1 MFVLDDPEEYTPDLW
16 PLMSRLWREKVA
28 PAIRDSLEHAVAIQ
42 TAKRPSKAATQAM
55 TECPMWNSAAA
66 LNQETNMSKIAT
78 GNGLGPVRPATPM
91 GEAYPTMLD
100 EKRPPAAV
108 LPVGNRLAVLRD
120 TPAQQT
126 KNGLWLPT
134 QGQQPMN
141 SGVVYMV
148 GGDLKVTPAPE
159 PGDRVIFSRFAGQ
172 EIKVGDDTYLII
184 TENDVLCILP

>member
-16 PLMSRLWREKVA
+16 PEMSRLWREKVA
-28 PAIRDSLEHAVAIQ
+28 PAIRDSLERAVAIQ
-42 TAKRPSKAATQAM
+42 TANAATQAM

-66 LNQETNMSKIAT
+66 LNQETNMSEIV
-78 GNGLGPVRPATPM
+78 PMTPM
-91 GEAYPTMLD
+91 GQAYPTLLD
-100 EKRPPAAV
+100 ERRPPAAV